1 MRSVLWWGRFD
12 PEYSRNRIM
21 RKAYAALG
29 WRIENF
35 RPTLSSLGDIEALL
49 RPPPRVDLVHVPC
62 FRQRDLPAAVRYAR
76 RHGIRILFDPL
87 ISSYDKQVFERQKF
101 SPDSPAARRLL
112 TKERKLFQSADLLI
126 ADTPVHADFFAETL
140 GAGRERLSVV
150 YVGAEEPLFSPGE
163 ASQASDT
170 QPLEVLFYG
179 SFIPL
184 HGAEVIAEA
193 AQLYEGP
200 PVHWWFIGNGPARK
214 RCEASLHAM
223 DNVTFED
230 WVDYRELPARIR
242 HADVVLGI
250 FGTTKKAGRVIPN
263 KVYQALACGR
273 PVITRVSSAY
283 PREMT
288 GDTSSGVI
296 WVEAGSAADISEKLA
311 DLARHRENLPN
322 LSTRARNTYLRFAS
336 FDVIVQ
342 QLATALTGI

>member
-1 MRSVLWWGRFD
+1 
-12 PEYSRNRIM
+12 M

-87 ISSYDKQVFERQKF
+87 ISSYDKQVFERQKI
-101 SPDSPAARRLL
+101 SPESPAARRLL
-112 TKERKLFQSADLLI
+112 AKERKLFQSADRLI

-140 GAGRERLSVV
+140 GVRRERLSVV

-163 ASQASDT
+163 ASQAPDT

-184 HGAEVIAEA
+184 HGAEVITEA

-250 FGTTKKAGRVIPN
+250 FGTTQKAGRVIP
-263 KVYQALACGR
+263 
-273 PVITRVSSAY
+273 
-283 PREMT
+283 
-288 GDTSSGVI
+288 
-296 WVEAGSAADISEKLA
+296 
-311 DLARHRENLPN
+311 
-322 LSTRARNTYLRFAS
+322 
-336 FDVIVQ
+336 
-342 QLATALTGI
+342 